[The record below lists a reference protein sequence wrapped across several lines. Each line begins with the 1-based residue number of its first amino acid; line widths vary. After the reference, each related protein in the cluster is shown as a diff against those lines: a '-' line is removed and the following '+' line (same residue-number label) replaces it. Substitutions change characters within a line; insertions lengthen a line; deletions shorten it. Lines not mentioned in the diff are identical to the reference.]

1 MCRKNLTSKLPM
13 LETRQASS
21 DEDMLTGDET
31 DSMFDP
37 ADNQDEVNEENAVA
51 FDIPGKE
58 WTTSRAFCSQ
68 PVPAH
73 L

>member
-1 MCRKNLTSKLPM
+1 M

-37 ADNQDEVNEENAVA
+37 ADIHDEMGEEYDAS
-51 FDIPGKE
+51 FDIPGKL
-58 WTTSRAFCSQ
+58 TKGSVLC
-68 PVPAH
+68 
-73 L
+73 